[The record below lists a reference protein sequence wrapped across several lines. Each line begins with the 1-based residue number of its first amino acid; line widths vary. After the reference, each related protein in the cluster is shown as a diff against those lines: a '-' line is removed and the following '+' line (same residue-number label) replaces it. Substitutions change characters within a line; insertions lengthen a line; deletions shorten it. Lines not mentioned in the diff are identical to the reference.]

1 MGRGERE
8 KLGLGKRGRESLKK
22 WGAGSKTLL
31 RKFLRHF
38 TLVGLATRLSAGKGI
53 EESLRN
59 ENERWRAW
67 RDLNSRHSEPE
78 SDALSGLSYRRI
90 GGKKNLALE
99 E

>member
-67 RDLNSRHSEPE
+67 RDFNSRHSGPE
-78 SDALSGLSYRRI
+78 SD
-90 GGKKNLALE
+90 K
-99 E
+99 

>member
-1 MGRGERE
+1 MRNWGWVREGEDPLISGGR
-8 KLGLGKRGRESLKK
+8 
-22 WGAGSKTLL
+22 SKTLV

-38 TLVGLATRLSAGKGI
+38 TLAGLATRLSAGK
-53 EESLRN
+53 EVKESLRN
-59 ENERWRAW
+59 ENKRWRAW